1 MVHTQEKSLM
11 KANSKITHVLNLID
25 KDFELTIMNIF
36 KERRG
41 NITLLRA
48 EGKSQERI
56 LNFKEE
62 PNGNS

>member
-1 MVHTQEKSLM
+1 MAHNQEKSLM

-41 NITLLRA
+41 SITLLRA
-48 EGKSQERI
+48 EGKSWERI
-56 LNFKEE
+56 LEFKEE

>member
-1 MVHTQEKSLM
+1 MVHNQEKNLM
-11 KANSKITHVLNLID
+11 KANSKITHVLNLRD

-48 EGKSQERI
+48 EGKS
-56 LNFKEE
+56 
-62 PNGNS
+62 

>member
-1 MVHTQEKSLM
+1 M
-11 KANSKITHVLNLID
+11 LNLRD

-48 EGKSQERI
+48 EGKSYERI

-62 PNGNS
+62 PNGNSWPENEIFSGKFIGWF

>member
-1 MVHTQEKSLM
+1 MVHNQEKKLM
-11 KANSKITHVLNLID
+11 KANSKITHVLNLRD

-48 EGKSQERI
+48 EGKSYERI

-62 PNGNS
+62 PNGYS

>member
-1 MVHTQEKSLM
+1 MVHNQEKNLM
-11 KANSKITHVLNLID
+11 KANSKITHVLNLRD

-48 EGKSQERI
+48 EGKSYKRI

>member
-1 MVHTQEKSLM
+1 M

-48 EGKSQERI
+48 EEKS
-56 LNFKEE
+56 
-62 PNGNS
+62 